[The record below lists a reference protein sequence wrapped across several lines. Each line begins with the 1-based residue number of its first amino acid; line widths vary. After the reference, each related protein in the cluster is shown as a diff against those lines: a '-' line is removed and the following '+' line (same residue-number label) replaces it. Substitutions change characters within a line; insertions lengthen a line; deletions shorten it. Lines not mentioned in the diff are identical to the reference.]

1 MAELSFQQLWED
13 LRQQIELHNYR
24 YHVMDDPEILD
35 VEYDNLFRQLVEL
48 EEDHPELKRPDS
60 PSRRIGATPLD
71 KFGSVTHRSLMLSL
85 DNAMNRDELVAFDG
99 RVKRVL
105 DS

>member
-24 YHVMDDPEILD
+24 YHVMDDPEVSD

-60 PSRRIGATPLD
+60 DR
-71 KFGSVTHRSLMLSL
+71 KSV
-85 DNAMNRDELVAFDG
+85 V
-99 RVKRVL
+99 
-105 DS
+105 